1 MSQRE
6 NISSEEV
13 EKFNDLARE
22 WWNPHGSFAP
32 LHKLNPLRFEYI
44 RENSS
49 LEGKTAIDVG
59 CGGGIHACQKLER
72 KRQSKISPQTC
83 NESSPIG
90 SQNCNGL

>member
-1 MSQRE
+1 MSQSE

-44 RENSS
+44 RAHTELLDDHSIGNSIADE
-49 LEGKTAIDVG
+49 LATKCI
-59 CGGGIHACQKLER
+59 
-72 KRQSKISPQTC
+72 
-83 NESSPIG
+83 
-90 SQNCNGL
+90 

>member
-49 LEGKTAIDVG
+49 LEGKSAIDVG
-59 CGGGIHACQKLER
+59 FHRMGKDGEWFKDLWW
-72 KRQSKISPQTC
+72 
-83 NESSPIG
+83 
-90 SQNCNGL
+90 